1 MTRTLLAGATVIID
15 AFAKQ
20 RTADLLI
27 DGDRIAAIE
36 PPGTI
41 PAGAV
46 DTAIDAS
53 RLLVAPGLI
62 NGHLHSWDHYLK
74 GCVENLPMEVA
85 MALIRPRRQVA
96 ITPRQMYLRTMI
108 GAIESLR
115 TGATTLVDD
124 LSLGQTFSRDHVDAA
139 LQAYRDSGTRAL
151 VGFSMIDRA
160 VVDSYPFADD
170 CFPADLLAALRAL
183 PRPSADALVDL
194 VTDLARDHHPA
205 SARIGV
211 VVSPSAPHRCTDA
224 FLQRCRRLADDL
236 ALPAMTHCQ
245 ETRLQIVTGESF
257 YGESLVAHLDRL
269 GFLKPGTTLIHGTWL
284 SQRDVARIAATGA
297 TVQYNPWSNA
307 VLGAGIAPVRALLEA
322 GVNVSLGTDG
332 VGLPLGVSM
341 LNTMGVGAVL
351 PKLTD
356 PDMRRWLTAA
366 EVLHAATAGG
376 AAALGMGGTLGRLA
390 VGLKADLVGYR
401 LDSTVFTPLND
412 AVRQLV
418 YAERGAN
425 LALVMVD
432 GRLVMRDGQLQTVD
446 ELALLREAQ
455 AAHAALIDALIASQA
470 DTAPFQHGIEAIYLK
485 ALSCPIAHDHYAALV
500 RGNNIA
506 SAR

>member
-1 MTRTLLAGATVIID
+1 MTRTLLAGATVVTD
-15 AFAKQ
+15 ARA
-20 RTADLLI
+20 RHRAADLLI
-27 DGDRIAAIE
+27 DGARIAAIE

-41 PAGAV
+41 APGTA
-46 DTAIDAS
+46 DTVIDAA

-62 NGHLHSWDHYLK
+62 NGHMHSWDHYLK

-115 TGATTLVDD
+115 TGATTVVDD
-124 LSLGQTFSRDHVDAA
+124 LSLGQVFSREHVDAA
-139 LQAYRDSGTRAL
+139 LQAYADSGTRAL

-170 CFPADLLAALRAL
+170 CFPPELLAELRAL

-194 VTDLARDHHPA
+194 VSDLARDHHPKA
-205 SARIGV
+205 SRIGV
-211 VVSPSAPHRCTDA
+211 MVSPSAPHRCTDD
-224 FLQRCRRLADDL
+224 FLRRSRRLADDL
-236 ALPAMTHCQ
+236 DLPVMTHCQ
-245 ETRLQIVTGESF
+245 ETRLQIVTGEEF
-257 YGESLVAHLDRL
+257 YGESLVAHLDGL

-284 SQRDVARIAATGA
+284 SARDVARIAAAGA

-322 GVNVSLGTDG
+322 GVNVSMGTDG
-332 VGLPLGVSM
+332 VGLPFGVSM
-341 LNTMGVGAVL
+341 LNTLGVGAVL
-351 PKLTD
+351 PKIAD
-356 PDMRRWLTAA
+356 PEMRRWLTAA
-366 EVLHAATAGG
+366 ELLHAATAGG
-376 AAALGMGGTLGRLA
+376 AAALGQGDRLGRLA
-390 VGLKADLVGYR
+390 VGMTADLVGYR
-401 LDSTVFTPLND
+401 LDATVFTPLND

-432 GRLVMRDGQLQTVD
+432 GRLVMRDGTLQTVD
-446 ELALLREAQ
+446 EVALLREAQ
-455 AAHAALIDALIASQA
+455 AAHAVLIDELLASQA
-470 DTAPFQHGIEAIYLK
+470 DTAPFQHGIEAVYLK

-506 SAR
+506 SP